1 LGAVTTAMDSAA
13 NMILLFFVL
22 ALLGG
27 IFVLS

>member
-1 LGAVTTAMDSAA
+1 LDSAG

-27 IFVLS
+27 VLLFA

>member
-1 LGAVTTAMDSAA
+1 LDSAG